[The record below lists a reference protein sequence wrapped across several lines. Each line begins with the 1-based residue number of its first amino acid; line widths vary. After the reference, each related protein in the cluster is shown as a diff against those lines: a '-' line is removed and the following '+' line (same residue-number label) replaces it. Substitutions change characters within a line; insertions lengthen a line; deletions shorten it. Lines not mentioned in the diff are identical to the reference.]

1 MLLKFPSEKFK
12 GGALNHLTFCLFFQ
26 RFLANEYNLAG
37 RNNLERAQADE
48 IVDTITDLMN
58 THIPAIMACKDEES
72 KHPLVMRLRESA
84 TEMFDRLAKRLAG
97 RGGQYFAGNALSW
110 ADLFF
115 FAFCEI
121 LENFLEK
128 FELEDSLADLRQRVG
143 ELPNIESWVRNR
155 PQ

>member
-1 MLLKFPSEKFK
+1 
-12 GGALNHLTFCLFFQ
+12 
-26 RFLANEYNLAG
+26 
-37 RNNLERAQADE
+37 
-48 IVDTITDLMN
+48 MN

-84 TEMFDRLAKRLAG
+84 TEMFDRLSKRLAG